1 MDLPLHAMR
10 PDMRGQTRAKLPMT
24 SLIDVIFLLLL
35 FFMLTS
41 TFSRFG
47 EIPVTVGGTGASVVA
62 GDVPPILVRISQNG
76 PSINGVDTPA
86 SDLRQAVLDI
96 SDDVPRLLVTA
107 TSEASAQALAE
118 TLHALRSV
126 SGAQIVVLK

>member
-1 MDLPLHAMR
+1 
-10 PDMRGQTRAKLPMT
+10 MRGQARAKLPMT

-47 EIPVTVGGTGASVVA
+47 EIPVTVGGTGA
-62 GDVPPILVRISQNG
+62 PIGVDETAPIFVRISESG

-86 SDLRQAVLDI
+86 SDLKQAVLQM
-96 SDDVPRLLVTA
+96 SDTAPRLLVTA
-107 TSEASAQALAE
+107 TSNASAQALAE
-118 TLHALRSV
+118 TLHALRAV
-126 SGAQIVVLK
+126 SGAQIVVLE